1 MQMRN
6 WTQGITFKAMGVGL
20 LALLM
25 LIPLVQVQSLIGE
38 RRGLEG
44 QAQARIAERWG
55 AAQVIGGPVLMVP
68 VRWQTQSEKGWISSE
83 EWRFVLP
90 ETLSIKGALATEIR
104 RYGIYA
110 TPVYTASLAFSG
122 QFRSEAIGA
131 PSSASSVT
139 SNTGPSSA
147 CSARLLRMSASTPQ

>member
-6 WTQGITFKAMGVGL
+6 WTQGITFKAIGVGL

-25 LIPLVQVQSLIGE
+25 LIPLVHVQSLIGE
-38 RRGLEG
+38 RRWLEG

-90 ETLSIKGALATEIR
+90 ETL
-104 RYGIYA
+104 
-110 TPVYTASLAFSG
+110 
-122 QFRSEAIGA
+122 
-131 PSSASSVT
+131 
-139 SNTGPSSA
+139 
-147 CSARLLRMSASTPQ
+147 